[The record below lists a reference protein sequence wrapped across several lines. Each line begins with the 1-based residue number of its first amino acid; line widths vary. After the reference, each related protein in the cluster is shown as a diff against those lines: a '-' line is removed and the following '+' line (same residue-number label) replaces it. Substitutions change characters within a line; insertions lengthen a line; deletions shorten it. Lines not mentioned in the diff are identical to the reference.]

1 MAKKAT
7 KKTAKQVAKKSSKK
21 ITYASSGVD
30 VAKVKGIQNKIN
42 NLIFTTS
49 NKYSIALKGHYAGLF
64 RAGGATL
71 AIHADGVGTK
81 VLVAQAVG
89 KYDTVG
95 IDAVAMN
102 TNDMI
107 CVGAEPIVCV
117 DYLAMNKA
125 DEKLSLDIMK
135 GLVRGSKESGCA
147 LIGGETAILPDIIV
161 GGKKPFDLAV
171 TCVGLI
177 QKGTPDLTGKRLK
190 SGDVIVGLASSGIHS
205 NGYSLARKLLPIKKW
220 GKQMLTPTRVY
231 VKPVLEMI
239 KRCEIHGIAHI
250 TGGAYSK
257 LMRVG
262 KYAKKG
268 FLLDNMPSPSP
279 IFQAMASKVNDDRE
293 MYRTFNMGIGMCI
306 MCPNKDAAKVLA
318 IARKYKIPA
327 QLVGKVTDKE
337 DVILENGKAKISLL

>member
-7 KKTAKQVAKKSSKK
+7 KTTAKK

-64 RAGGATL
+64 KAGGATL

-117 DYLAMNKA
+117 DYLAMNEA
-125 DEKLSLDIMK
+125 DEYLTLELMK
-135 GLVRGSKESGCA
+135 GLVKGSKESGCA

-177 QKGTPDLTGKRLK
+177 QPGTPNLTGKRLK

-205 NGYSLARKLLPIKKW
+205 NGYSLVRKILPIKKW

-239 KRCEIHGIAHI
+239 KQCEIHGIAHI

-268 FLLDNMPSPSP
+268 FLLDNMPAPSP
-279 IFQAMASKVNDDRE
+279 IFKAMAEKVRDDRE

-306 MCPNKDAAKVLA
+306 MCPKREAAKIMR
-318 IARKYKIPA
+318 IAKKYKIA
-327 QLVGKVTDKE
+327 SQVVGRVTDKQ
-337 DVILENGKAKISLL
+337 DVILEKGKKRISLL